1 MCGGRHWK
9 NYWSLLNAL
18 DVRVERKPCV
28 LLQCVFITL
37 TVEAI
42 MYCAYPVPGMGG
54 NSLMYYYNGKSVST
68 LFGNVHA
75 RCRSAGGKCVQSVRL
90 SLLVHLSVPYDVF
103 FLYLHRSLWKHVL
116 CLFES
121 SSSRSLFSN
130 FPRQNLNLR
139 DSEIKVYKLFIL
151 CPAASD
157 RNCTVAEILIA

>member
-18 DVRVERKPCV
+18 DVRVARKPCV
-28 LLQCVFITL
+28 SLQCVFITL

-103 FLYLHRSLWKHVL
+103 FFCTCIVVFGSTCCV
-116 CLFES
+116 C
-121 SSSRSLFSN
+121 
-130 FPRQNLNLR
+130 LNLLVL
-139 DSEIKVYKLFIL
+139 KVTFLQF
-151 CPAASD
+151 S
-157 RNCTVAEILIA
+157 TAEFKSA